1 MASKTKIVSVRVEIE
16 EEEFDLFEAPHKESS
31 LVKKQAQSIEK
42 DVNYSLISAQT
53 SILSLSLRVAYLGVA
68 KFPLL
73 QGKVNDLSITVT
85 KLSDHSVR
93 MLQRFQR
100 AAVSINQSY
109 ISACRYLLKGKEKF
123 AIMEFGNVFTKA
135 DEMETAVTALASE
148 YGETS
153 ETARAIYNEVQGE
166 IKVRND
172 TTNEL
177 SQIEKAIDELE
188 KEIEITEKELI
199 DAQKQEDEAR
209 EKMSSLGRKFVT
221 TLIGMGRTDEHE
233 FNKYFDERVK
243 IQDLLRQKR
252 IQLQSMMLDK
262 LKKASVLKPHEDTQ
276 IRLERS
282 TLSALD
288 CCVKGM
294 KHAQATLQTVAQFWT
309 QISEMNKDFSDEKV
323 KQHLDLI
330 NKGGEDADDRMEMY
344 KDEGFQR
351 KIMLRQATWVAMG
364 IASNNCLQSISTS
377 NRELHLF
384 LGEHYAPDQAIE
396 KLQELMGEFVDR
408 TEALIKAMQQPT
420 DKPSTIDF

>member
-1 MASKTKIVSVRVEIE
+1 MASMTKVVSVQIEIE
-16 EEEFDLFEAPHKESS
+16 EEEFDLFKAPPKGSS
-31 LVKKQAQSIEK
+31 LVKNRAQSIEK
-42 DVNYSLISAQT
+42 DVNYSLVSAQT
-53 SILSLSLRVAYLGVA
+53 NILSLSLRVAYLGVA

-73 QGKVNDLSITVT
+73 QRKVNDLSITVT

-100 AAVSINQSY
+100 AAMSINQSY

-135 DEMETAVTALASE
+135 KEMETAVTALASE

-153 ETARAIYNEVQGE
+153 KTAKAIYDEVQGE

-172 TTNEL
+172 TTNEVT
-177 SQIEKAIDELE
+177 QIEKTIDELE
-188 KEIEITEKELI
+188 KEIEKLERELE
-199 DAQKQEDEAR
+199 DAQRQEDKAR
-209 EKMSSLGRKFVT
+209 AKMSSLGRKFVT
-221 TLIGMGRTDEHE
+221 TLTGKGHTDEHE

-252 IQLQSMMLDK
+252 IELQSVMLDK
-262 LKKASVLKPHEDTQ
+262 LKKASVLKPHEGTQ

-309 QISEMNKDFSDEKV
+309 QLSDMNKDFSDQKV

-330 NKGGEDADDRMEMY
+330 TEDSEDPEDRMEMY

-351 KIMLRQATWVAMG
+351 KIVLQQATWVAMG
-364 IASNNCLQSISTS
+364 IASENCLQSISAS

-396 KLQELMGEFVDR
+396 KLQELMGDFVGR
-408 TEALIKAMQQPT
+408 TETLIKAMKQPT
-420 DKPSTIDF
+420 DKPAIEF